1 MTRRWAGHV
10 ARMGKMDNYYTVLV
24 EKPKGK
30 KPVARAARRLG
41 IILKLTLFHA
51 AKALNLK
58 PSD

>member
-1 MTRRWAGHV
+1 
-10 ARMGKMDNYYTVLV
+10 MGKMDNYYTVLV